1 VSPEKSSTAA
11 TREKFEEFAKS
22 RLSKLSRVM
31 SPLCWRDQTFVDK
44 VVSMSRT
51 KFLEGFSVWI
61 TVLSFLLLFPAYA
74 RADEIRV
81 SAAASLTDV
90 LKEISSRYQSKTKN
104 TVKFNFG
111 PSNGLAR
118 QIEEGA
124 PADIF
129 FSADLQQMDNLDK
142 SGRLEPDTR
151 KNLLSNQLVII
162 VPADSKIV
170 LSSPKDLLKAEI
182 KRIALAEPSTVPVG
196 VYTSKYL
203 TDEGVWDQLKAKV
216 VPVQDVRATLASV
229 ESGNVEAGFVYKTD
243 AAVSKR
249 VKIVYEVPID
259 KGPKITY
266 PVAIVKE
273 SKRKDAARDFMNFF
287 MSPASKDAFRKYGF
301 VVLD

>member
-1 VSPEKSSTAA
+1 MSQLKKWMHISALAA
-11 TREKFEEFAKS
+11 IVVFVLAWS
-22 RLSKLSRVM
+22 
-31 SPLCWRDQTFVDK
+31 QT
-44 VVSMSRT
+44 S
-51 KFLEGFSVWI
+51 
-61 TVLSFLLLFPAYA
+61 A
-74 RADEIRV
+74 RADEILV

-90 LKEISSRYQSKTKN
+90 LKEIGAGYHSKSKN
-104 TVKFNFG
+104 TVRFNFG

-129 FSADLQQMDNLDK
+129 FSADLPQMDTLDK
-142 SGRLEPDTR
+142 NGRLEPGTR

-162 VPADSKIV
+162 VPADSKLAI
-170 LSSPKDLLKAEI
+170 SSPKDLLKADI
-182 KRIALAEPSTVPVG
+182 KRIALAEPSSVPVG

-203 TDEGVWDQLKAKV
+203 TDEGLWDQIKSKI

-243 AAVSKR
+243 AAISKK

-273 SKRKDAARDFMNFF
+273 SKHKDAARDFMSYIQNA
-287 MSPASKDAFRKYGF
+287 ASKDVFKKYGF
-301 VVLD
+301 VILD

>member
-1 VSPEKSSTAA
+1 MFQCKQGMRKAISVAA
-11 TREKFEEFAKS
+11 VF
-22 RLSKLSRVM
+22 
-31 SPLCWRDQTFVDK
+31 FVLAW
-44 VVSMSRT
+44 T
-51 KFLEGFSVWI
+51 QAG
-61 TVLSFLLLFPAYA
+61 AH
-74 RADEIRV
+74 ADEILV

-90 LKEISSRYQSKTKN
+90 LKEISSGYQAKSKH

-111 PSNGLAR
+111 PSSGLAR

-124 PADIF
+124 PADLF
-129 FSADLQQMDNLDK
+129 FSADLPQMDTLDK
-142 SGRLEPDTR
+142 NGRLEPGTR

-162 VPADSKIV
+162 VPADSKFV
-170 LSSPKDLLKAEI
+170 LSSPKDLLKADV
-182 KRIALAEPSTVPVG
+182 KKIALAEPSSVPVG

-203 TDEGVWDQLKAKV
+203 TDEGLWNQVKPKV
-216 VPVQDVRATLASV
+216 VPVQDVRATLAAV

-243 AAVSKR
+243 AAVSKK

-273 SKRKDAARDFMNFF
+273 SKRKDAARDFMNYVQ
-287 MSPASKDAFRKYGF
+287 SPAAKDAFKKYGF

>member
-1 VSPEKSSTAA
+1 MRKTLSLAA
-11 TREKFEEFAKS
+11 VFFALAWS
-22 RLSKLSRVM
+22 EASAL
-31 SPLCWRDQTFVDK
+31 
-44 VVSMSRT
+44 
-51 KFLEGFSVWI
+51 
-61 TVLSFLLLFPAYA
+61 
-74 RADEIRV
+74 ADEILV

-90 LKEISSRYQSKTKN
+90 LKEITNGYQAKSKH

-111 PSNGLAR
+111 PSSGLAR

-124 PADIF
+124 PADLF
-129 FSADLQQMDNLDK
+129 FSADLPQMDTLDK
-142 SGRLEPDTR
+142 NGRLEPGTR

-162 VPADSKIV
+162 LPADSKIV

-243 AAVSKR
+243 AAISKK

-266 PVAIVKE
+266 PAAVVKE
-273 SKRKDAARDFMNFF
+273 SKHKDAARDFMNYVQ
-287 MSPASKDAFRKYGF
+287 SAAAKEAFKKYGF
-301 VVLD
+301 VVLE

>member
-1 VSPEKSSTAA
+1 MFQLSQGMRKS
-11 TREKFEEFAKS
+11 
-22 RLSKLSRVM
+22 
-31 SPLCWRDQTFVDK
+31 
-44 VVSMSRT
+44 
-51 KFLEGFSVWI
+51 FSVAAVFF
-61 TVLSFLLLFPAYA
+61 VLAWTQASAW
-74 RADEIRV
+74 ADEILV

-90 LKEISSRYQSKTKN
+90 LKEISNGYQAKSKH

-129 FSADLQQMDNLDK
+129 LSADLPQMDSLDK
-142 SGRLEPDTR
+142 KGLLEPGTR

-162 VPADSKIV
+162 VLADSKLAI
-170 LSSPKDLLKAEI
+170 SSPKDLLKADI
-182 KRIALAEPSTVPVG
+182 KKIAIAEPSSVPVG

-203 TDEGVWDQLKAKV
+203 ADEGLWDRVKPKV
-216 VPVQDVRATLASV
+216 VPVQDVRATLAAV
-229 ESGNVEAGFVYKTD
+229 ESGNVEAGFVYETD
-243 AAVSKR
+243 AAVSKK
-249 VKIVYEVPID
+249 VKIIYEVPID

-273 SKRKDAARDFMNFF
+273 SKRKDAARDFLNHAS
-287 MSPASKDAFRKYGF
+287 SPAAKETFKKYGF